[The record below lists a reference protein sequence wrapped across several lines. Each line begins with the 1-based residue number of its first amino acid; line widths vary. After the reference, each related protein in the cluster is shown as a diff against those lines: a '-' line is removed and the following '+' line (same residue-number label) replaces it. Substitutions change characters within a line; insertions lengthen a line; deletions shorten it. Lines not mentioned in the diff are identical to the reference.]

1 VLQLVAMLNNGGKF
15 PESLEVLVSPPAIYL
30 DFVLQN
36 LRKDAA
42 VSVQNIWPGPK
53 AYGAY
58 TGETTATMA
67 KEFGVPY
74 TLVGH
79 SERRHSVSSEDDKLA
94 NAKVLAA
101 LKAGLKVVLCFG
113 EKIETRKA
121 NKTMEV
127 VLRSLDVG
135 LNGVDPSQL
144 KNIVF
149 AYEPVW
155 AIGTGLTASP
165 EQAQEVHAQIRK
177 HFAAKYSAEM
187 AASAIIIYGGSVKPA
202 NCVDLIGQP
211 DIDGFLVGGCSL
223 KPDFMTIINSVCK
236 ATGRL

>member
-1 VLQLVAMLNNGGKF
+1 M
-15 PESLEVLVSPPAIYL
+15 
-30 DFVLQN
+30 
-36 LRKDAA
+36 
-42 VSVQNIWPGPK
+42 
-53 AYGAY
+53 
-58 TGETTATMA
+58 
-67 KEFGVPY
+67 PY

-79 SERRHSVSSEDDKLA
+79 SERRHAVSAEDDKLA
-94 NAKVLAA
+94 NAKVLSA

-144 KNIVF
+144 KNVVF

-177 HFAAKYSAEM
+177 HFATKYSAEM
-187 AASAIIIYGGSVKPA
+187 AASAIIIYGGSVKDS
-202 NCVDLIGQP
+202 NYENL
-211 DIDGFLVGGCSL
+211 
-223 KPDFMTIINSVCK
+223 M
-236 ATGRL
+236 